1 MKNNLILLFYS
12 AYTTPFILGVSFDNN
27 EICTQ
32 ESSHPGDNT
41 SECEGI
47 VGSNEAATTAEAG
60 LGESGAG
67 GHLGFSLC
75 YVQHTPPI

>member
-1 MKNNLILLFYS
+1 MILFHYL

-27 EICTQ
+27 EICTS
-32 ESSHPGDNT
+32 EAIYPGNDA

-47 VGSNEAATTAEAG
+47 VGSDEAG
-60 LGESGAG
+60 EGETGGG

>member
-1 MKNNLILLFYS
+1 MNVTFHL

-27 EICTQ
+27 EICTS
-32 ESSHPGDNT
+32 ESSHPGGNA

-47 VGSNEAATTAEAG
+47 VGSDEAG
-60 LGESGAG
+60 EGETGGG

-75 YVQHTPPI
+75 YVQHTPPIWLKI